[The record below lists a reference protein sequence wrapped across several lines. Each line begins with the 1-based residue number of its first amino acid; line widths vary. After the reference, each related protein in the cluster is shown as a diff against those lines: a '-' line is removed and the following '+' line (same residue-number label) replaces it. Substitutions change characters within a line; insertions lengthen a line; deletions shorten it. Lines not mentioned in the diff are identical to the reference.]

1 MGKFMQKTLILA
13 ILIVSTLC
21 FSSCSLNA
29 EAKLKKIAPD
39 VDYDFV
45 LTYNFGEKLV
55 INGTHYDLED
65 LAYNIFRKKATDR
78 PIFTGKDV
86 IGKYIYFQYTYSE
99 SNPFFPRGTNNRKWN
114 VALLRTNVE
123 TAETTVLYDF
133 KDARP
138 IGLDTKYPYDVCNF
152 VDDKSIFFF
161 YNGNLMLYDLS
172 TKTVT
177 QTIDFYD
184 EDRAISEDLTLD
196 SVKVG
201 ELYCDFYYYAG
212 DGIARYAEYRDG
224 KIVDHKFKI
233 DEDCVYNNEDAT
245 QTLRLGRV
253 ENYVYDYKHIN
264 NEVRFFNCFDLVS
277 GEDLGG
283 EFVENFLKERREE
296 RERQEREESARR
308 ENEEASEA
316 EEKDDRYLINSNGK
330 DYYYRFDRHSV
341 EIEDKEGNALYSV
354 NSEYAQAHSK
364 KYTELF
370 RLYYDNVWAEID
382 CAESYENRLFIS
394 FSNSILMWWRTP
406 RMIFEF
412 DLETGDM
419 KYLTYV
425 DSYVGY
431 YIYSI
436 TPKS

>member
-1 MGKFMQKTLILA
+1 MGKFLQKTLILA

-45 LTYNFGEKLV
+45 VTYYQSIV

-78 PIFTGKDV
+78 PVFHKSKIV
-86 IGKYIYFQYTYSE
+86 GKYIYYQYTYSE

-114 VALLRTNVE
+114 VALLKTNVE
-123 TAETTVLYDF
+123 TAETIVLYDF

-138 IGLDTKYPYDVCNF
+138 IGLDTKYPYDVCDF

-172 TKTVT
+172 TETVT

-184 EDRAISEDLTLD
+184 EDRAISKGFSMETIQ
-196 SVKVG
+196 VG
-201 ELYCDFYYYAG
+201 GIYCDKYYYAG

-316 EEKDDRYLINSNGK
+316 EEKDDRYVINSNGK
-330 DYYYRFDRHSV
+330 DYYYHFDRHSV
-341 EIEDKEGNALYSV
+341 
-354 NSEYAQAHSK
+354 
-364 KYTELF
+364 
-370 RLYYDNVWAEID
+370 
-382 CAESYENRLFIS
+382 
-394 FSNSILMWWRTP
+394 
-406 RMIFEF
+406 
-412 DLETGDM
+412 
-419 KYLTYV
+419 
-425 DSYVGY
+425 
-431 YIYSI
+431 
-436 TPKS
+436 

>member
-1 MGKFMQKTLILA
+1 MGEILKKALILA
-13 ILIVSTLC
+13 ILIMSTFC
-21 FSSCSLNA
+21 FSSCAVNVD
-29 EAKLKKIAPD
+29 AKLKKIAPD

-45 LTYNFGEKLV
+45 VTYNQSIV

-78 PIFTGKDV
+78 PIFTSKAV
-86 IGKYIYFQYTYSE
+86 IGKYIYFQYTYSG
-99 SNPFFPRGTNNRKWN
+99 SNSLLPSGKNNLKWN
-114 VALLRTNVE
+114 VALLKTNVE

-138 IGLDTKYPYDVCNF
+138 IGLDTKYPYDVCDF

-172 TKTVT
+172 TETVT

-184 EDRAISEDLTLD
+184 EDRAISKGFSMETIQ
-196 SVKVG
+196 VG
-201 ELYCDFYYYAG
+201 GIYCDKYYYAG

-245 QTLRLGRV
+245 QTLRLERV

-283 EFVENFLKERREE
+283 EFVENFLKKRREE

-316 EEKDDRYLINSNGK
+316 EEKDDRYVINSNGK
-330 DYYYRFDRHSV
+330 NYYYYYGNNTI
-341 EIEDKEGNALYSV
+341 EIEDKEGNVLYSV
-354 NSEYAQAHSK
+354 SSGYAEKNNK
-364 KYTELF
+364 KFIDLF
-370 RLYYDNVWAEID
+370 CVYFYVKDGGVIADI
-382 CAESYENRLFIS
+382 CGAYSYEDRLFIS
-394 FSNSILMWWRTP
+394 FNRPLMMWGRTYS
-406 RMIFEF
+406 MTFEF
-412 DLETGDM
+412 NLKTGDLS
-419 KYLTYV
+419 YLTYTRGKF
-425 DSYVGY
+425 S
-431 YIYSI
+431 IYSI

>member
-1 MGKFMQKTLILA
+1 MGKFLQKTLILA

-39 VDYDFV
+39 VDYDFI
-45 LTYNFGEKLV
+45 LTYNFGEELV

-114 VALLRTNVE
+114 VALLKTNVE

-172 TKTVT
+172 TETVT

-212 DGIARYAEYRDG
+212 DGVVRYAEYRDG
-224 KIVDHKFKI
+224 RIVDHTFNV
-233 DEDCVYNNEDAT
+233 DEDSVYYFTNAGIKYYTFVKRNGD
-245 QTLRLGRV
+245 
-253 ENYVYDYKHIN
+253 YVYTARYVDGHRKG
-264 NEVRFFNCFDLVS
+264 FNCFDLAT
-277 GEDLGG
+277 GEDLGA
-283 EFVENFLKERREE
+283 EFADNLIKEEEE
-296 RERQEREESARR
+296 REAQEREESQGETDRR
-308 ENEEASEA
+308 EVVTV
-316 EEKDDRYLINSNGK
+316 NGK
-330 DYYYRFDRHSV
+330 DYYYYDGNNTI
-341 EIEDKEGNALYSV
+341 EIEDKEGNTLYSV
-354 NSEYAQAHSK
+354 SSSYAEKNNK
-364 KYTELF
+364 KFIDLF
-370 RLYYDNVWAEID
+370 CVYFDVKDGGVIADICGAY
-382 CAESYENRLFIS
+382 SYEDRLFIS
-394 FSNSILMWWRTP
+394 FNRSLMMWGRTYS
-406 RMIFEF
+406 MTFEF
-412 DLETGDM
+412 NLETGDLS
-419 KYLTYV
+419 YLTYTRNEF
-425 DSYVGY
+425 S
-431 YIYSI
+431 IYSI